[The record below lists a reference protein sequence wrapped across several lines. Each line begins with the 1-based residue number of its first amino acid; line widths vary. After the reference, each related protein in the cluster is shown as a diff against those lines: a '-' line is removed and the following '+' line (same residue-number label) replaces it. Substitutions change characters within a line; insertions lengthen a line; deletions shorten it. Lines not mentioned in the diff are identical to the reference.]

1 MGHIATKKYW
11 EEKLACVHEGDTI
24 YIQFPVRNHTV
35 FLASVLKK
43 LVQKNIRV
51 VLFIHDLEYMRHI
64 KNKSIPFKNGIRG
77 SVCIKECDEYS
88 CPQSS
93 NEETNARGIRNTIR
107 EDD

>member
-1 MGHIATKKYW
+1 M
-11 EEKLACVHEGDTI
+11 
-24 YIQFPVRNHTV
+24 
-35 FLASVLKK
+35 
-43 LVQKNIRV
+43 QKNIRV

-64 KNKSIPFKNGIRG
+64 KTNQYHLRRKKNGIRG